1 MTLSRYFATP
11 QHPVVV
17 SGKHPFET
25 PASSNPLLLQPPVIT
40 RKDSPTGSINS
51 PKLPDVVVSQL
62 LKWGKRYDP
71 AISSESVE
79 SAPSVTQNE
88 VSATNDAR
96 FGEQLS
102 QTHILLVEDNAVNL
116 RVPSSFSPQ
125 LTISFLF
132 PKLTTLQ
139 LLVKFMEKLG
149 IDYET
154 AENGAV
160 AVQRYQEAPLPFS
173 LVVMGSSSL
182 FLLLCHISNSWLQT
196 YRCP

>member
-1 MTLSRYFATP
+1 MTLSRYFAAP
-11 QHPVVV
+11 QHPIVV

-25 PASSNPLLLQPPVIT
+25 PSSSNPLFLQPPVIR
-40 RKDSPTGSINS
+40 RKDSPTSSINS
-51 PKLPDVVVSQL
+51 PKLPDVVVSKL
-62 LKWGKRYDP
+62 LKWGKRYAP

-79 SAPSVTQNE
+79 SVQSVTQNE
-88 VSATNDAR
+88 VSASNDAR
-96 FGEQLS
+96 FGEQPS

-125 LTISFLF
+125 LNISFLL
-132 PKLTTLQ
+132 PKLTALQ

-160 AVQRYQEAPLPFS
+160 AVQKYQEASLPFS
-173 LVVMGSSSL
+173 LVVMGSSTL
-182 FLLLCHISNSWLQT
+182 FLPLCHISNSWLQI